1 MQHGQVV
8 GCVLQRLPLLLSLL
22 TRLGFPL
29 LVALLGL
36 LMCLPQTA
44 MMSALAALRG
54 EGCVRLVVGRIDVGA
69 LLQQLEWDLPALDV
83 LDEAGYGLRL
93 GLVIEL
99 VVRVPAGRGCGEW
112 ARGVGGCDLYA

>member
-1 MQHGQVV
+1 
-8 GCVLQRLPLLLSLL
+8 
-22 TRLGFPL
+22 L
-29 LVALLGL
+29 LVALFGL
-36 LMCLPQTA
+36 LVCLPQTA
-44 MMSALAALRG
+44 IMSALAALRG
-54 EGCVRLVVGRIDVGA
+54 EGCVAYADVGA

-83 LDEAGYGLRL
+83 LDEASYSLRL